1 MNLIEIKRFKFSA
14 NLEFA
19 SEILQQK
26 KIKHYTDFDSNSL
39 LCTENDQD
47 EALKIIG
54 SLQLDENEV
63 EIDEQAIEGYKEWN
77 ENMYNPGH
85 FTGGKMPFFQIDNNN
100 YLTLGFV
107 TLISGLIALIQL
119 VNDNSFSKTAF
130 WISFGVIVLISGS
143 LFYQYYKYKKI
154 KR

>member
-47 EALKIIG
+47 EALKIID
-54 SLQLDENEV
+54 SLQLDE
-63 EIDEQAIEGYKEWN
+63 K
-77 ENMYNPGH
+77 
-85 FTGGKMPFFQIDNNN
+85 
-100 YLTLGFV
+100 
-107 TLISGLIALIQL
+107 
-119 VNDNSFSKTAF
+119 
-130 WISFGVIVLISGS
+130 
-143 LFYQYYKYKKI
+143 
-154 KR
+154 